1 MNPAHG
7 VGGFNGAVTLVF
19 LDVEQQ
25 AVFRG
30 SLYHPFEGDV
40 GESVVIGIV
49 TADIGVDAREP
60 RLIDQ
65 SLIAQEFDE
74 VFPIGSASL
83 VDGHCVPPGQC
94 VGNTWGIRPLHAP
107 LEDARSADCVPQA
120 QVGNRDGELTV
131 LAAGHRA

>member
-7 VGGFNGAVTLVF
+7 VGGFNGAVPLVF

-74 VFPIGSASL
+74 VFPIGSASRRWPL
-83 VDGHCVPPGQC
+83 RAAQPMRWEHLGHKAIAC
-94 VGNTWGIRPLHAP
+94 
-107 LEDARSADCVPQA
+107 SA
-120 QVGNRDGELTV
+120 
-131 LAAGHRA
+131 